1 MNSGILSLKVGKPMS
16 RKPKMAKYTKKDFDR
31 QFPNDVVCLE
41 WLFRRFY
48 PEGTVFCEKCQKETK
63 HHRVVSRP
71 SYSCDYCGHHVHPT
85 AGTIFHKSPTP
96 LTTWFYAIYLMAS
109 TRCGISA
116 KQIER
121 ETGVTYKC
129 AWRMFKQIRSML
141 SEEES
146 GKLGGGIYKHPT
158 VEVDEMYF
166 GGRRKNKSGR
176 RLSGDLRKTPVVGLV
191 ERKGR
196 VRALV
201 AADTKRDTMI
211 GIVREHV
218 MPKSTVFTD
227 EHASYDGLEVRGYRH
242 GRITHAEKI
251 YVMGDVHT
259 NTIEG
264 FWSLVKNGIRGVYHS
279 VGRHYLQSY
288 LNEYGFR
295 YNRRFDEMPMFASF
309 MNQIEKRDVVIRQ
322 APVAVTEPF

>member
-1 MNSGILSLKVGKPMS
+1 MNRKLKMQRYPLK
-16 RKPKMAKYTKKDFDR
+16 AFQA
-31 QFPNDVVCLE
+31 QFPNDAACLE
-41 WLFRRFY
+41 WLKNHFY
-48 PEGTVFCEKCQKETK
+48 PEGIFCKNCERVTK

-71 SYSCDYCGHHVHPT
+71 SYCCDHCGNHVHPT

-96 LTTWFYAIYLMAS
+96 LTTWFYAMYLMSA

-121 ETGVTYKC
+121 ETGVTYKT

-141 SEEES
+141 DEQDS
-146 GKLGGGIYKHPT
+146 GQLGGKGG
-158 VEVDEMYF
+158 VEMDETYY
-166 GGRRKNKSGR
+166 GGRRKGNCGR
-176 RLSGDLRKTPVVGLV
+176 PMVGDRRGKTTVVGVV

-196 VRALV
+196 VRAMV
-201 AADTKRDTMI
+201 AADVKADTLI

-227 EHASYDGLEVRGYRH
+227 EFASYDGLAVRGYQHR
-242 GRITHAEKI
+242 RINHSEKV
-251 YVMGDVHT
+251 YVVGGNIHT

-264 FWSLVKNGIRGVYHS
+264 FWSLVKRGISGVYHN

-288 LNEYGFR
+288 FNEYSFR
-295 YNRRFDEMPMFASF
+295 YNRRFDTQPMFTSF
-309 MNQIEKRDVVIRQ
+309 LQQLRKNANSQVP
-322 APVAVTEPF
+322 APESVPF